1 MEFTK
6 EERNAIAEFVFSFQ
20 ADVLIIS
27 DATRLIDVLAA
38 HELLSDKE
46 NWQKRITAQDPNVC
60 RELFEIIGKK
70 ISNEQGK
77 EIMDEY
83 YKG

>member
-6 EERNAIAEFVFSFQ
+6 DERNSIAEFVFSFQ

-27 DATRLIDVLAA
+27 DATRLVDVLAA
-38 HELLSDKE
+38 HELLNDKE
-46 NWQKRITAQDPNVC
+46 SWRKRITAQDPNVC
-60 RELFEIIGKK
+60 RELFDIIGQK
-70 ISNEQGK
+70 IPSNKGK